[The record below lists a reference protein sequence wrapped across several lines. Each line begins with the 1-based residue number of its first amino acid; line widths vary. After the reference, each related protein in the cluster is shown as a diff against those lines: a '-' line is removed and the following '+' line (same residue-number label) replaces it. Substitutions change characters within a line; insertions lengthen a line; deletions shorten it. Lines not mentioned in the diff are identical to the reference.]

1 MQRGLEP
8 EGGGAVVV
16 VVVAVRAREET
27 VSVSGALFN
36 QEGPPFSP
44 FFKNGI
50 K

>member
-27 VSVSGALFN
+27 VSVSGALSLIRKDLHFLHFLKR
-36 QEGPPFSP
+36 E
-44 FFKNGI
+44 
-50 K
+50 